1 MNIVFVILHY
11 KTHEDTIQCVESI
24 VDKIDTDDY
33 KIVIVDNA
41 SNNGSNEELVQH
53 YRMHDR
59 ITIIQN
65 NSNLG
70 MARGLNVGIRY
81 ALEHLNP
88 RFIAAINNDTCL
100 LDSDFY
106 KVLNRKFEQYHFAV
120 LGPMIITRDGYCNV
134 NPIRNTVRG
143 RDEIKKSIARYQKL
157 IRLCNLNLIGLYKF
171 LSSIK
176 KKKAIDKTCHLE
188 DRLDFKL
195 HGSFWVFSSTYFE
208 YFDGLDD
215 STFLYGEEDILYLH
229 IIKNG
234 LHTLYTPDIKI
245 FHKED
250 SSTNKVY
257 ATKKEKVKFI
267 SENAIKSL
275 NIYLAL
281 LDKYD

>member
-1 MNIVFVILHY
+1 MDIVFVILHY

-24 VDKIDTDDY
+24 ENKIDTDDY
-33 KIVIVDNA
+33 KIIIVDNA
-41 SNNGSNEELVQH
+41 SNNGSNEELIQH
-53 YRMHDR
+53 YKMHDR
-59 ITIIQN
+59 IIIIHN
-65 NSNLG
+65 NNNLG

-88 RFIAAINNDTCL
+88 RFIAAINNDTSL

-106 KVLNRKFEQYHFAV
+106 KVLNRKYEQYHFAV

-134 NPIRNTVRG
+134 NPIRNTVRE
-143 RDEIKKSIARYQKL
+143 RDEIKISIARYQKL
-157 IRLCNLNLIGLYKF
+157 IRLCNLNLIGLYNL

-176 KKKAIDKTCHLE
+176 KKKATDKTSHLE
-188 DRLDFKL
+188 DRVDFKL

-208 YFDGLDD
+208 HFDGLDD

-257 ATKKEKVKFI
+257 ATKKEKVKFV